1 MRISDWSSD
10 VCSSD
15 LVHRRE
21 DPVGVHVVDAGVHV
35 EAARAQ
41 LRVGAG
47 VEAPLLTRPPD
58 GGRHAEGGGGLLT
71 LELPLVD
78 AVLVADDLGGL
89 VLPLR
94 GHVVLVQIGS
104 ASCRARV
111 CQYVSSSLVD
121 VPLIT
126 NTHN

>member
-15 LVHRRE
+15 LRLREGAGVEAGHGREVHRRE

-47 VEAPLLTRPPD
+47 VEAPLLTRPAD
-58 GGRHAEGGGGLLT
+58 GGRHAAGGGGLLT
-71 LELPLVD
+71 LDLPLVA
-78 AVLVADDLGGL
+78 AVLVADA
-89 VLPLR
+89 
-94 GHVVLVQIGS
+94 ITS
-104 ASCRARV
+104 A
-111 CQYVSSSLVD
+111 
-121 VPLIT
+121 
-126 NTHN
+126 